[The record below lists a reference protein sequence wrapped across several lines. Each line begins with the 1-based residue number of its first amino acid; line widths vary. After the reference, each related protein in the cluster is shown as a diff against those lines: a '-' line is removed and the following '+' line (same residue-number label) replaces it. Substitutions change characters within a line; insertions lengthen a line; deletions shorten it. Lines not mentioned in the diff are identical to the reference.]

1 MLKSLLTLLLSKFVK
16 KADTK
21 FIASQPMPGNYG
33 DIILLGSELKGDID
47 VTYTAPTNGWAAVAG
62 GNYLT
67 HLYLVNNRSGLS
79 ARLHNKDIV
88 LLWPHVYLPC
98 AKGDTFRITSSV
110 SASQTD
116 GTNVSFLPS
125 IGG

>member
-16 KADTK
+16 KADTE
-21 FIASQPMPGNYG
+21 FIASQPMPGNHG
-33 DIILLGSELKGDID
+33 DIIFLGSELKGNID
-47 VTYTAPTNGWAAVAG
+47 VTYTAPTNGWAAVI
-62 GNYLT
+62 T

-79 ARLHNKDIV
+79 ARLQNADAV

>member
-1 MLKSLLTLLLSKFVK
+1 MLKSVLTLLLSKFVK
-16 KADTK
+16 KADTE
-21 FIASQPMPGNYG
+21 FMASQPMPGNYG
-33 DIILLGSELKGDID
+33 DIILLGSELKGNID

-79 ARLHNKDIV
+79 ARLHNADAV